1 MFSKIAIPMLTLALA
16 KPAAAWELAV
26 CADPS
31 GLPYSAQD
39 QSGYDNRIAAIL
51 ADELSADLR
60 FVWMPDHRSRTA
72 RGFLHEGACDVVMG
86 VMDGQKG
93 TLTSHAY
100 YRTTYVF
107 LSRDVSVTSLDDPS
121 LTGKRIG
128 VPGGA
133 RRTTP
138 PSIALMRRGH
148 MGQLVHFGASGTAG
162 ETEGEIV
169 DALLS
174 GEIDLAIL
182 WGPMAGHLAQDG
194 LSAQPVSPEI
204 DIPFLPMF
212 AALSVGV
219 RPQDEALRD
228 AIDHALAARWD
239 DVQAVLKD
247 AGVPLLHLP
256 QPVLRQEVR
265 Q

>member
-1 MFSKIAIPMLTLALA
+1 MFRTFAPLLLSLALSA
-16 KPAAAWELAV
+16 PASAWELAV
-26 CADPS
+26 CADPA

-51 ADELSADLR
+51 ADELGADLR

-86 VMDGQKG
+86 AIDGQKG

-107 LSRDVSVTSLDDPS
+107 LSRDGAVFSLDDPA
-121 LTGKRIG
+121 LAEMKIG

-138 PSIALMRRGH
+138 PSVALMRRGH

-162 ETEGEIV
+162 ETEGLIV
-169 DALLS
+169 EALVS

-182 WGPMAGHLAQDG
+182 WGPMAGYLARAE
-194 LSAQPVSPEI
+194 LTAQPVSPEI

-212 AALSVGV
+212 AALTVAV
-219 RPQDEALRD
+219 RPEDEALRD
-228 AIDHALAARWD
+228 AIDHALARRWD
-239 DVQAVLKD
+239 DVQAVLAA

-256 QPVLRQEVR
+256 RPVVQQEVG